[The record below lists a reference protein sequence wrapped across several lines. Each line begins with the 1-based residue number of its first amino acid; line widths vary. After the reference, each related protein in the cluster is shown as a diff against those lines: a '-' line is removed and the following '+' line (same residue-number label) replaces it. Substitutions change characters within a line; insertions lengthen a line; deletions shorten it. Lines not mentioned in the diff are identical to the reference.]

1 MELADV
7 RLSNNG
13 ELRELAV
20 GESSVILLHPPVL
33 VVGVSTGIKQGV
45 SSKMTFSPTARWELE
60 AAVEDFLMKGE
71 DRSGG

>member
-45 SSKMTFSPTARWELE
+45 SSKNDILA
-60 AAVEDFLMKGE
+60 DG
-71 DRSGG
+71 